1 VSTSCCGGWVDTSNV
16 DGDYAVLT
24 LFDRLEDQ
32 FGWMGSREYDS
43 SWDDEPWWRTIG
55 YPGDI
60 SGGMRPVFERDFP
73 LDEDEFDFGP
83 ARAMKCGADLMKGH
97 SGGPIF
103 AFSPDGIP
111 YVLAVVSADT
121 SSGKNYC
128 AGGSWLPKLI
138 Q

>member
-1 VSTSCCGGWVDTSNV
+1 
-16 DGDYAVLT
+16 
-24 LFDRLEDQ
+24 
-32 FGWMGSREYDS
+32 MGSREYDS

-60 SGGMRPVFERDFP
+60 SGGMRPVYERDFP
-73 LDEDEFDFGP
+73 LDEDELDFGP

-103 AFSPDGIP
+103 AFWPDGIP
-111 YVLAVVSADT
+111 YAVAVVSADT

-128 AGGSWLPKLI
+128 AGGSWLPDLV
-138 Q
+138 QQARAADP